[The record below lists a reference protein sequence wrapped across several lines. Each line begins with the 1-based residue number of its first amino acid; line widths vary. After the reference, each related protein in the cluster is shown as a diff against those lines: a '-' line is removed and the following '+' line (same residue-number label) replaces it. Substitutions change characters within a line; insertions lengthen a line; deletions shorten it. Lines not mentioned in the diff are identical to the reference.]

1 MKIKMRDGSMKE
13 ASFEEALGREA
24 FRHTSAHI
32 LAQAIKR
39 LYPDTKCAMGQGIS
53 EGGLTVEAKIGFH
66 YQNST
71 TISTSHSAFRRRIS
85 RR

>member
-39 LYPDTKCAMGQGIS
+39 LYPDTKCAMGQAIS
-53 EGGLTVEAKIGFH
+53 EGVDSG
-66 YQNST
+66 

>member
-53 EGGLTVEAKIGFH
+53 EGG
-66 YQNST
+66 
-71 TISTSHSAFRRRIS
+71 
-85 RR
+85 